1 MTRGRRILGLIFLAS
16 TISLPVLAT
25 AGCAARVGYSVYDP
39 YYGDYH
45 TWDNG
50 EDVYYR
56 GWLSTN
62 NRPYVKYNKLKPDDQ
77 KAYWTYRHAQ
87 PDHGNGHPTN
97 GHPTKDQH

>member
-1 MTRGRRILGLIFLAS
+1 MTRAKRILGLIFLAS
-16 TISLPVLAT
+16 TITLPVIT
-25 AGCAARVGYSVYDP
+25 TVGCAARVGYSVYDP

-62 NRPYVKYNKLKPDDQ
+62 HRSYVKYNNLSKDDQ
-77 KAYWTYRHAQ
+77 KAYWTYRHGQ
-87 PDHGNGHPTN
+87 PDHGNGHPAPD
-97 GHPTKDQH
+97 HH